1 MNTEEYSDDIEI
13 IPSGVSIEGVEV
25 DEKVAESE
33 EEAFAYKIIKR
44 TASLK
49 GVAID
54 RTTFLQAELSKKY
67 SADVVEKAIETSP
80 QEAGVSMEVMDELA
94 DAAISL
100 ETRKVAGL
108 SALAGLPGGLAMIGT
123 IPADL
128 TQYFAHSL
136 RIEQKLAY
144 IYGWESFLNEDDV
157 VDDET
162 MYRLILFLGVMMQ
175 VGGANVSLAKFASS
189 TAAAGVAK
197 AIQKQALTKTVWYNP
212 LKKILSVVGVKVT
225 KSSLAEVLSKGVPVI
240 GGVVSG
246 GLTYATF
253 KPGAISLKKYL
264 RTLPQATG
272 EILSEEEMEALV
284 SKIEEESKADYVAAL
299 KGALGNA
306 GEKARETAGLAAEK
320 ASELGGATVKAASG
334 VAKSGVIGFKKGI
347 GGISSKIASLREKPD
362 DEAGGRDD
370 VEQQLRKLKSLLDDG
385 IITQEDFDQ
394 KKKQL
399 LGL

>member
-1 MNTEEYSDDIEI
+1 MTAEEYNDDLEI
-13 IPSGVSIEGVEV
+13 IPSEVSIEEVEV
-25 DEKVAESE
+25 DEKVVESE
-33 EEAFAYKIIKR
+33 EEAIAYKIIKR
-44 TASLK
+44 AASLR
-49 GVAID
+49 GVAIN
-54 RTTFLQAELSKKY
+54 RTAFLQAELSKKCP
-67 SADVVEKAIETSP
+67 ADVVEKAIETTP

-144 IYGWESFLNEDDV
+144 IYGWESFLNDDDV

-212 LKKILSVVGVKVT
+212 LKKILGVVGVKVT
-225 KSSLAEVLSKGVPVI
+225 KNSFAEVLSKGVPVI

-253 KPGAISLKKYL
+253 NPGAKSLKKYL

-272 EILSEEEMEALV
+272 EVLPEEEMEELV
-284 SKIEEESKADYVAAL
+284 NQIEEESEADFGAAL
-299 KGALGNA
+299 KEAISAA
-306 GEKARETAGLAAEK
+306 GEKAKETAGIAAEK
-320 ASELGGATVKAASG
+320 AGEMGDAAVKAARG
-334 VAKSGVIGFKKGI
+334 VAKSGAKGFKKSI
-347 GGISSKIASLREKPD
+347 GDLSSRIASLRDKPNND
-362 DEAGGRDD
+362 ADGGDD
-370 VEQQLRKLKSLLDDG
+370 VEQQLRKLKALLDDD
-385 IITQEDFDQ
+385 IITQDDFDQ